1 MKKILIFL
9 FLTLIILMLAGC
21 GNNSNTTNESTL
33 TLNDAKDIFV
43 QQGAELQSDKPYFEM
58 IGAEDGYILYL
69 DDNPI
74 KIYSFESESSY
85 NDALEEFPMLQDMP
99 KKDLIVLE
107 SSYDKAIE
115 IFNNISK

>member
-1 MKKILIFL
+1 MKKIFIFL
-9 FLTLIILMLAGC
+9 FSTLIIFMFVGC
-21 GNNSNTTNESTL
+21 GTSSSTANESKL
-33 TLNDAKDIFV
+33 TLDDVKNVFV
-43 QQGAELQSDKPYFEM
+43 EQGAELQSDKPYFEM
-58 IGAEDGYILYL
+58 IGAEDGYFLYL
-69 DDNPI
+69 DGNPI

-85 NDALEEFPMLQDMP
+85 NDALEEFSILADMP